1 MKFHSLYIFLIFL
14 FFTNSQLFAQGGN
27 DPLAGQ
33 DSMVL
38 ENDRIIDIIDSDKP
52 DIAIP
57 IRSPQEPKT
66 DEIKYSSKD
75 YYIESEVVL
84 PPVKPQSYQTP
95 KPEKG
100 KGRDTLRNNFVRV
113 GFGKYVTPMA
123 DVMLSGGNKIMTYG
137 LDFSHL
143 SAHGDV
149 IPLRNFRNDALALR
163 ATSVRGNNQFNVKL
177 AAFNTAYFNY
187 GGKFAGKDTI
197 SKDTLEKNSAIKDS
211 LRNGFTKLDVLGEL
225 LHSAEDSKLSY
236 SAGLRIWDI
245 IKNKGKNLDLNKGG
259 NELNITLSPSMSY
272 RLAEGLKLGAIT
284 DFTYGLGTIRA
295 TENRFFMKV
304 EPNVVYARKGIKAKA
319 GVNVN
324 YYANAADSLTQKNPL
339 SILPIIEAQYEV
351 IPAMLK
357 VMLGYSGGMKY
368 NTYFDIYSENRYIST
383 ANLVR
388 PSVEK
393 VNVYGGGSASLMKKL
408 DLAAKVYFRKVS
420 NQLMYV
426 IAEDGRYFG
435 LDYVDLNNFGI
446 HIDGNYAFSKALRT
460 GIAVDFNQ
468 YNTTT
473 KINLYQGKFLQNP
486 AFKTRLYGAYNWRN
500 KLSVNSEIYFFGATP
515 MTIAADN
522 TIKSRKAFF
531 DWDISA
537 DYRITKQISAFV
549 QLNNIFA
556 SKYQRWWNYA
566 ERRFDVRAGMGF
578 IF

>member
-1 MKFHSLYIFLIFL
+1 MKYYSLYIFFIFL
-14 FFTNSQLFAQGGN
+14 LFASTQTFAQGGG

-52 DIAIP
+52 AIAIP
-57 IRSPQEPKT
+57 IRTPQEPKT

-84 PPVKPQSYQTP
+84 PPVKPQTYQTP

-100 KGRDTLRNNFVRV
+100 KGRDTLKNNFVKI

-143 SAHGDV
+143 SAHGDA
-149 IPLRNFRNDALALR
+149 IPLRNFRNDGLALK
-163 ATSVRGNNQFNVKL
+163 ANVMRGYNQFGAKF
-177 AAFNTAYFNY
+177 AAFNTSYFNY

-197 SKDTLEKNSAIKDS
+197 SKDTLDKNSAIKDS
-211 LRNGFTKLDVLGEL
+211 LRNGFTQLDLAGDMIHSEEGAKLT
-225 LHSAEDSKLSY
+225 Y

-272 RLAEGLKLGAIT
+272 RLAEGLNLGAIT
-284 DFTYGLGTIRA
+284 DFTYGLATIRA
-295 TENRFFMKV
+295 KENRFFMKV

-319 GVNVN
+319 GVNLN
-324 YYANAADSLTQKNPL
+324 YYANAADSLTTKNPL
-339 SILPIIEAQYEV
+339 SILPIIEAQYDV
-351 IPAMLK
+351 IPTMLK

-368 NTYFDIYSENRYIST
+368 NNYFNVYSENRYIST
-383 ANLVR
+383 ASLLR

-393 VNVYGGGSASLMKKL
+393 VNVYGGASASLMKKL
-408 DLAAKVYFRKVS
+408 DLAGKVYFRKVS

-435 LDYVDLNNFGI
+435 MDYVDLNNFGV
-446 HIDGNYAFSKALRT
+446 HLDGNYAFNKALKT
-460 GIAVDFNQ
+460 GISIDFNQ
-468 YNTTT
+468 YKTTT
-473 KINLYQGKFLQNP
+473 KTDLYKGKFLQNP
-486 AFKTRLYGAYNWRN
+486 AFKTRLYGMYNWRN
-500 KLSVNSEIYFFGATP
+500 KLSVNSEIFLYGSTP

-566 ERRFDVRAGMGF
+566 ERRFDVRAGMSF